1 MRDRRLLVAFVAAA
15 LACRPAV
22 PAPEPVVRPI
32 PAPARPPSTRPTPPT
47 RGAELPPASSA
58 PTAAVRDV
66 GDVTIRV
73 LLSSA
78 ADEARVG
85 SPDGVIFTRADGS
98 TLARAHDGESWRIE
112 RRGHSVRAIRP
123 DGMPTAWVDD
133 AIVANPIGSGLVAV
147 GGKPY
152 RGTLSFSAGTHG
164 LDVVNAVQLDDYLR
178 GVVPLEIGTD
188 EPRDS
193 AAVQAQAVAARSY
206 AYTQMRDDPHIVYD
220 LTSGTLDQVYGG
232 VAAET
237 AVASEAVES
246 TRTLVLN
253 YAGRVVTAP
262 YHSTCGG
269 ETAAASE
276 LWQADDAPY
285 LRSVSDRIPGTN
297 RYYCDIAPR
306 FRWTRTLSG
315 SELNA
320 AVARYLA
327 KYATVPGG
335 KTGTVRD
342 VTIGSHTASGRV
354 GTVTI
359 TTTRG
364 NFVLRGNSARYVL
377 RQPGGEI
384 LNSTDF
390 SVETSARRDGSLA
403 RIVLHGHG
411 YGHGVGMCQWGAIGR
426 ARAGQDFMTILST
439 YYPGTTIGPAGATR

>member
-1 MRDRRLLVAFVAAA
+1 V
-15 LACRPAV
+15 
-22 PAPEPVVRPI
+22 
-32 PAPARPPSTRPTPPT
+32 
-47 RGAELPPASSA
+47 G
-58 PTAAVRDV
+58 AVRDV

-73 LLSSA
+73 LLSSTA
-78 ADEARVG
+78 ADARVG
-85 SPDGVIFTRADGS
+85 SPDGVIFSRADGS
-98 TLARAHDGESWRIE
+98 TLARARNDESWRIE
-112 RRGHSVRAIRP
+112 RRGQSVRAIRP
-123 DGMPTAWVDD
+123 DGVPTEWVDD
-133 AIVANPIGSGLVAV
+133 AIVATPIGSGLVEI
-147 GGKPY
+147 GEKPY
-152 RGTLSFSAGTHG
+152 RGALSFSAAAKG
-164 LDVVNAVQLDDYLR
+164 LSVVNVVQLDDYLR

-206 AYTQMRDDPHIVYD
+206 AYTQLRDDSHAAYD
-220 LTSGTLDQVYGG
+220 ITAGVLDQVYGG
-232 VAAET
+232 VAVET
-237 AVASEAVES
+237 AVGSEAVES

-253 YAGRVVTAP
+253 YGGRVVTAP

-315 SELNA
+315 ADLNA
-320 AVARYLA
+320 AAARYLA
-327 KYATVPGG
+327 TYARVPEG
-335 KTGTVRD
+335 KPGAVRD
-342 VTIGSHTASGRV
+342 VTIGSHTVSGRV

-390 SVETSARRDGSLA
+390 SVTTSARRDGSLA
-403 RIVLHGHG
+403 QIVLRGRG

-426 ARAGQDFMTILST
+426 ARAGQDYLTILST
-439 YYPGTTIGPAGATR
+439 YYPGTTIGPAGATQ